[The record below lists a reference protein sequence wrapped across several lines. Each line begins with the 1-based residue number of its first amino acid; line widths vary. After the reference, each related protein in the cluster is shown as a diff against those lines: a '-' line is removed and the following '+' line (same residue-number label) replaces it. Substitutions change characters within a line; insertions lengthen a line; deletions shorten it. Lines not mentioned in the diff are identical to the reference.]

1 MSTLI
6 TQGVEVRVETMYQP
20 GQSKPALGIYVFVY
34 QITISNHNPFTVQL
48 LRRRWEITDSNLDY
62 NVVEGEGVVGRQPVL
77 YAGDTH
83 QYMSGCQLKTPIGK
97 MEGIYIFD
105 NKITGEEFTVEIP
118 KFQLVATEILN

>member
-6 TQGVEVRVETMYQP
+6 TQGVEVHVETMYQP

>member
-1 MSTLI
+1 
-6 TQGVEVRVETMYQP
+6 MYQP
-20 GQSKPALGIYVFVY
+20 SQSKPALGIYVFVY

>member
-6 TQGVEVRVETMYQP
+6 TQGVEVHVETMYQP

-97 MEGIYIFD
+97 MEGTYIFD

>member
-6 TQGVEVRVETMYQP
+6 TQGVEVKVETMYQP
-20 GQSKPALGIYVFVY
+20 SQSKPALGIYVFVY
-34 QITISNHNPFTVQL
+34 QITIFNHNPFTVQL

>member
-6 TQGVEVRVETMYQP
+6 TQGVEVKVETMYQP